1 MGKRMSDYTPISCE
15 LYARYEHWI
24 VRRRTIRIA
33 WREIEPRL
41 QTHVESLRPIDL
53 QTRRHVE
60 YLVARRPTGECLE
73 LRLDFIM
80 RAEPL

>member
-1 MGKRMSDYTPISCE
+1 MSDYTPISCE

-33 WREIEPRL
+33 WREIEPRP
-41 QTHVESLRPIDL
+41 QTYLESLRPIDL

-60 YLVARRPTGECLE
+60 YLVARRLSGERLE
-73 LRLDFIM
+73 LRLDCIVK
-80 RAEPL
+80 AEPL